1 MSQSVIAAAEQVAAV
16 PVVSVAAAD
25 VCRDLLELLAEVPDG
40 RSSQGRDHPAVVVLA
55 LAAAATVAGM
65 KGYTAIAGW
74 VADVPAAVVAQLYLR
89 VGATPA
95 GWPSRSTIWRVCTD
109 ADAQAL
115 DSAVGAWLSS
125 QLAGHTTAGRDGGID
140 ADAVSVPCAVVHV
153 RLDGKTVR
161 GAKDADGDQ
170 LHLLAALAG
179 PAGDGGAAVVVAQSE
194 VAGAKTNEPAAAR
207 QVLGQ
212 LDLEGKVVTADAL
225 HTVKATAE
233 LIYQRGGQFVF
244 PVKENRQALFDALDR
259 LAWKDTS
266 IAHSTIDIGHGR
278 VTRRTIRVLPAPK
291 DLPFPHVNQ
300 AWLVERY
307 VTDTAGSHVSAIAQL
322 GVTSHT
328 TCQASPAEVA
338 GYVQGQWAI
347 EVLHWLRD
355 TCYREDNSTVRTRSG
370 PRVLASL
377 RNLAIGALRLAGRRD
392 ITEATRW
399 ACRHMSRPFTILG
412 LTS

>member
-1 MSQSVIAAAEQVAAV
+1 MPQCVIAAAEPAVV

-25 VCRDLLELLAEVPDG
+25 VCRDLLELLAEVRDG
-40 RSSQGRDHPAVVVLA
+40 RSSQGRDHPAAVVLA

-74 VADVPAAVVAQLYLR
+74 VADVPAAMVAQLYLR
-89 VGATPA
+89 AGAAPVGR
-95 GWPSRSTIWRVCTD
+95 PSRSTIWRVCTD

-115 DSAVGAWLSS
+115 DTAVGTWLGSH
-125 QLAGHTTAGRDGGID
+125 LAGYPAAGDGGEPD
-140 ADAVSVPCAVVHV
+140 ADDVSAQRVLVHV

-179 PAGDGGAAVVVAQSE
+179 PAGDGGATAVVVAQTE
-194 VAGAKTNEPAAAR
+194 VDGAKTNEPAAAR
-207 QVLGQ
+207 HVLEQ
-212 LDLEGKVVTADAL
+212 LDLEGKLVTADAL

-244 PVKENRQALFDALDR
+244 PVKENRQALFDALDT
-259 LAWKDTS
+259 LPWKDTP
-266 IAHSTIDIGHGR
+266 IAHRTLDIGHGR
-278 VTRRTIRVLPAPK
+278 ITRRTIQVLPAPD

-300 AWLVERY
+300 VWLVERY
-307 VTDTAGSHVSAIAQL
+307 VTDTTGQHVSAVAQL
-322 GVTSHT
+322 GVASHT
-328 TCQASPAEVA
+328 TAQASPADLA
-338 GYVQGQWAI
+338 RYVQGHWAI
-347 EVLHWLRD
+347 EVLHWIRD
-355 TCYREDNSTVRTRSG
+355 TCYREDTSTVRTRSG

-399 ACRHMSRPFTILG
+399 ACRHMNRPFTILG
-412 LTS
+412 LTP

>member
-1 MSQSVIAAAEQVAAV
+1 MSQCVIAAAEQAAAV
-16 PVVSVAAAD
+16 SVVSVAAAD
-25 VCRDLLELLAEVPDG
+25 VCADLLELLADVSDG
-40 RSSQGRDHPAVVVLA
+40 RSSQGRDHPAAVVLA

-74 VADVPAAVVAQLYLR
+74 VGDVPAPVVAQLYAR
-89 VGATPA
+89 VGAEPV
-95 GWPSRSTIWRVCTD
+95 GRPSRSTIWRVCTD

-115 DSAVGAWLSS
+115 DTAVGTWLGN
-125 QLAGHTTAGRDGGID
+125 QLADHTAAGAGGGSD
-140 ADAVSVPCAVVHV
+140 ADDGSGKRALVHV

-179 PAGDGGAAVVVAQSE
+179 PAGGGAAAVVVAQSE

-207 QVLGQ
+207 TVLGQ
-212 LDLEGKVVTADAL
+212 LDLHGKVVTADAL

-259 LAWKDTS
+259 LAWKDTP
-266 IAHSTIDIGHGR
+266 IAHSSIDIGHGR
-278 VTRRTIRVLPAPK
+278 ITRRTIRVLPAPD

-300 AWLVERY
+300 VWLVERY
-307 VTDTAGSHVSAIAQL
+307 VTDTAGRHVSAVAQL

-328 TCQASPAEVA
+328 TSQASPAEVA

-355 TCYREDNSTVRTRSG
+355 TCYREDNSTVRTRCG

-377 RNLAIGALRLAGRRD
+377 RNLAIGALRLAGRHD

-399 ACRHMSRPFTILG
+399 ACRHMTRPFTILG

>member
-1 MSQSVIAAAEQVAAV
+1 MSQCVIAAAEQVAAV
-16 PVVSVAAAD
+16 SVVSVAAAE
-25 VCRDLLELLAEVPDG
+25 VCADLLELLTEVSDG
-40 RSSQGRDHPAVVVLA
+40 RSSQGRDHPSAVVLA

-74 VADVPAAVVAQLYLR
+74 VADVPAAVVAPLYAR
-89 VGATPA
+89 VGAAPA
-95 GWPSRSTIWRVCTD
+95 GWPSRTTIWRVCTD

-115 DSAVGAWLSS
+115 DTAIGTWLGNR
-125 QLAGHTTAGRDGGID
+125 LAGRTAAGQGGGVD
-140 ADAVSVPCAVVHV
+140 ADDVTARCAQIHV

-179 PAGDGGAAVVVAQSE
+179 PAGDGGAAVVLAQSE
-194 VAGAKTNEPAAAR
+194 VEGAKTNEPAAAR
-207 QVLGQ
+207 DVLGQ
-212 LDLEGKVVTADAL
+212 LDLQGTVVTADAL

-233 LIYQRGGQFVF
+233 LIYQRGGQFVL
-244 PVKENRQALFDALDR
+244 PVKQNRQALFDALDR
-259 LAWKDTS
+259 LAWKDTP

-278 VTRRTIRVLPAPK
+278 VTRRTIRILPAPA

-300 AWLVERY
+300 VWLIERY
-307 VTDTAGSHVSAIAQL
+307 VTDTAGAHVSAVAQL
-322 GVTSHT
+322 GVTSHST
-328 TCQASPAEVA
+328 SQANPAEVA

-355 TCYREDNSTVRTRSG
+355 TCYREDNSTVRTRCG